1 LFDSSL
7 LVPGIK
13 PIPSGITKTTGRL
26 ATLSRIDAFAVVILC
41 AFVVGTWLPRFRG
54 PIDLRW
60 DGAVYYILGTS
71 LAEGKGYRLLNE
83 PGEILE
89 VQYPPLLP
97 LIVAAHQRVLGT
109 SDPIIVGQSLRLS
122 FFLVFIFYIVG
133 IYLVLRNHLPLKYAF
148 VGTLLCLFNLHT
160 YLMSDLLFPEIP
172 FAFVTILFILCSR
185 NHSRRIY
192 PILAGLLAIA
202 AYALRTIGTTVLAAW
217 IAESLFKRQFK
228 RAALRLVLSALP
240 VLCWQ
245 GYISLVE
252 SGPRYHR
259 PFYDYQRAN
268 YLCYNVSYAN
278 NIFSLKDPFTP
289 EAGRAALQDIAARF
303 THNLTWIPTS
313 LGAAVSSTTRL
324 WELPWNSFNMP
335 FPVATP
341 WPAHVMLIT
350 LGFLILGG
358 LGLLV
363 IRRQF
368 MIPFYI
374 SSYFIMMCLT
384 PWPEQFYRY
393 LVPVA
398 PFLVLSLFTMLLAIR
413 DQCQKL
419 LPAPWKAAGLAV
431 TISLVAVILIQQSLT
446 LFVTFTKWHPEVV
459 YNRQQDSG
467 AQHRLFFYHDAYRVL
482 DKGLEWLK
490 LRAKATDVVAG
501 SMPHWVYLRTG
512 LKAVMPPYE
521 PDPAKAQHLLNSVPV
536 KYLILDEELAID
548 TRRYTSPVVRS
559 FPGGWKRVYSAS
571 VISEFGT
578 ELKNRFEIYERVD
591 SQITSAAANR

>member
-1 LFDSSL
+1 VLI
-7 LVPGIK
+7 VGI
-13 PIPSGITKTTGRL
+13 
-26 ATLSRIDAFAVVILC
+26 
-41 AFVVGTWLPRFRG
+41 WLPRFRG

-83 PGEILE
+83 PGEIEE

-97 LIVAAHQRVLGT
+97 LIIAAHERVLGT
-109 SDPIIVGQSLRLS
+109 TDPIIVGQSLRLS
-122 FFLVFIFYIVG
+122 FFFIFLFYILG
-133 IYLVLRNHLPLKYAF
+133 IYLLLRNHLPLRYAF
-148 VGTLLCLFNLHT
+148 VGVLLCLFNLHT
-160 YLMSDLLFPEIP
+160 YFLSDLLFPEIP
-172 FAFVTILFILCSR
+172 FAFVTILFVLCTR

-192 PILAGLLAIA
+192 SILAGLFAIA

-228 RAALRLVLSALP
+228 RSALRLALSAVS

-252 SGPRYHR
+252 SGPQYQH

-268 YLCYNVSYAN
+268 YLCYNVSYAK

-289 EAGRAALQDIAARF
+289 ESGPASLQDIAARF

-313 LGAAVSSTTRL
+313 LGAAVSSTLRL
-324 WELPWNSFNMP
+324 WELPWKSYKMQ

-350 LGFLILGG
+350 LGSLILCG
-358 LGLLV
+358 LGLQV
-363 IRRQF
+363 IRRQL

-374 SSYFIMMCLT
+374 SSYIIIMCLT

-393 LVPVA
+393 LAPVA
-398 PFLVLSLFTMLLAIR
+398 PFLVLSLLTMLLQIR
-413 DQCQKL
+413 DQSQQI
-419 LPAPWKAAGLAV
+419 LPAPWKAAGLTV
-431 TISLVAVILIQQSLT
+431 TIVLLAVVLIQQSLT
-446 LFVTFTKWHPEVV
+446 LFATYTRWHSEAAYAGPH
-459 YNRQQDSG
+459 NSQTR
-467 AQHRLFFYHDAYRVL
+467 HRLFFYHDAYRVL
-482 DKGLEWLK
+482 DKGLDWLK
-490 LRAKATDVVAG
+490 LRAKPTDVVAS

-521 PDPAKAQHLLNSVPV
+521 PDPAEAQHLLNSVPV

-548 TRRYTSPVVRS
+548 TRRYTSAVVRT
-559 FPGGWKRVYSAS
+559 FPAEWKRVYSAS

-578 ELKNRFEIYERVD
+578 ELANRFEIYERVN
-591 SQITSAAANR
+591 SQISSAAAYP